1 MMKAAIATL
10 LMLCALV
17 GCDEPAERAPE
28 VRRPPAEEPVVPEP
42 VVTAPPTDA
51 ADPVEPVEPVK
62 PIDPPIAEVPE
73 RVSPIGAPAVPKEAE
88 QAVRPPETAPEKI
101 ASKPV
106 DDVEVEA
113 PEIDLSLPKDWAE
126 ELEPVEPVAEPAL
139 LPELFDGAEG
149 DRIGMSGRLI
159 PGEAD
164 DSLVDGAELRI
175 EIRR

>member
-1 MMKAAIATL
+1 MKAAIATL

-17 GCDEPAERAPE
+17 GCDEPAERATE
-28 VRRPPAEEPVVPEP
+28 VRLPPAEEPVVPEP

-51 ADPVEPVEPVK
+51 IEPVDSIEPVEP
-62 PIDPPIAEVPE
+62 IEPPVAEVPE
-73 RVSPIGAPAVPKEAE
+73 RVSPIGAPAVPEEAE
-88 QAVRPPETAPEKI
+88 QAVRPPETAPQTV
-101 ASKPV
+101 ARKPV
-106 DDVEVEA
+106 DEVEVEA
-113 PEIDLSLPKDWAE
+113 PEIDLSLPEDWAE
-126 ELEPVEPVAEPAL
+126 ELEPAEPVAEPAL

-164 DSLVDGAELRI
+164 DSMVDGAELRI